1 MQIFVKTLTG
11 KTITLEVEGSDSVEN
26 VKAKIQDKEGI
37 PPDQQRL
44 IFAGKQLEDGRT
56 LADYNIQKESTLH
69 LVLRLRGGI
78 EEESTEPV
86 DSSSV
91 DTVKDTEKPP
101 QVEEKIDLEITKE
114 DIGPFIGSRG
124 SNLKNFVI
132 GRAKEK
138 IRKEYDIP
146 EDEHIPLFCSIDAV
160 QDGPDGSPTFSV
172 NAVLRAPNQD
182 HLLFLKETIGIHQ
195 KAYLKRKTQRVNQ
208 MNSKFVFKTAMD
220 HHMIPKFIGSKGTKI
235 KGLESQIKLA
245 DDHITSER
253 VKVSICEDRKIRM
266 ERLRFQ
272 HLTTECESSQKVLIT
287 VEMDTDD
294 RNASFDILK
303 DLITQ
308 SIESVNT
315 SNHSY
320 QQRQSNEEYDENVD
334 PGEW

>member
-1 MQIFVKTLTG
+1 L
-11 KTITLEVEGSDSVEN
+11 
-26 VKAKIQDKEGI
+26 
-37 PPDQQRL
+37 
-44 IFAGKQLEDGRT
+44 
-56 LADYNIQKESTLH
+56 
-69 LVLRLRGGI
+69 
-78 EEESTEPV
+78 
-86 DSSSV
+86 SSV
-91 DTVKDTEKPP
+91 DTVKDTVKDTVEDIVEDIVKDTVKDTKKNP

-160 QDGPDGSPTFSV
+160 QDGPDCSPTFSV

-208 MNSKFVFKTAMD
+208 MNSKYVFKTAMD
-220 HHMIPKFIGSKGTKI
+220 YHMIPKFIGSKGTKI
-235 KGLESQIKLA
+235 RGLESQIKLA
-245 DDHITSER
+245 DEHITSER

-308 SIESVNT
+308 SIESANT

-320 QQRQSNEEYDENVD
+320 QQRQSNGEYDGNVD